1 MYLIKH
7 VSKGKDWGSES
18 GQGQQEVRTVEALP
32 APCASGK
39 DTVGEESEVTNAR
52 INRKAAGEG
61 QEKG

>member
-39 DTVGEESEVTNAR
+39 DTVGEEGEMTNAGSHR
-52 INRKAAGEG
+52 QAARKEAG
-61 QEKG
+61 